1 MLDVPSVTVTHLTSQ
16 GVRALPEQGGLHP
29 PPAPALPLIPTDG
42 RKHPAM
48 STSEPQLK
56 RTLSLTSVVAF
67 GLSYMAPSL
76 VMVIFGIIAAA
87 SSGTAPTAFLIA
99 TLAVLLT
106 ALSYARMA
114 GEFPESGSAYSY
126 ARRVI
131 GAPVGFLVGWS
142 LLLDYLFLP
151 MVAWLT
157 QSIYLNAQYP
167 DVPIWVWMLINAGL
181 TTGVNILG
189 VVLSDRVNKI
199 MAGAAMLIVLI
210 FAAYCITYLAGQPS
224 RPVGEAWW
232 NADSTVGGVFGAA
245 AIAAY
250 SYLGFDAVTTL
261 SEETKDP
268 RRTIP
273 RAVVL
278 IIAIGGALFVGVA
291 FLMQL
296 VHPGGAFDDPQIA
309 GYTLSIQVGGR
320 EFADWTNMAAI
331 IAGFGSGLAVQLSSS
346 RLLFT
351 MGRDGVLPRKVFG
364 TLNRKTRTPVYA
376 LLVTGAMCFVGLG
389 FDLALATSFINFG
402 AFSAFT
408 VVNVCVV
415 AHYLRNRRR
424 RRLNPVT
431 HVALPMAGAG
441 VTLWMLTQLS
451 GVALTAGLLW
461 LAAGF
466 VLLLWLTRGFSRPTP
481 AMNLDS
487 ADRPAAEPTR
497 TL

>member
-1 MLDVPSVTVTHLTSQ
+1 MSSPSPS
-16 GVRALPEQGGLHP
+16 
-29 PPAPALPLIPTDG
+29 
-42 RKHPAM
+42 
-48 STSEPQLK
+48 LK
-56 RTLSLTSVVAF
+56 RSLSLTSVVAF

-114 GEFPESGSAYSY
+114 GEYPESGSAYSY
-126 ARRVI
+126 ARRLI

-167 DVPIWVWMLINAGL
+167 DIPIWIWMLINAGL

-189 VVLSDRVNKI
+189 VVLSDRVNKV
-199 MAGAAMLIVLI
+199 MAGAAMLIVLL
-210 FAAYCITYLAGQPS
+210 FAAFCVVHLLGSPPRS
-224 RPVGEAWW
+224 VGDAWW
-232 NADSTVGGVFGAA
+232 NSGSTVSGVFGAA

-250 SYLGFDAVTTL
+250 SFLGFDAVTTL

-278 IIAIGGALFVGVA
+278 IMAIGGALFIGVA
-291 FLMQL
+291 LLMQL
-296 VHPGGAFDDPQIA
+296 VHPGGEFDDPQIA
-309 GYTLSIQVGGR
+309 GYTLSIQVGGQ

-331 IAGFGSGLAVQLSSS
+331 VAGFGSGLAVQLSSS

-351 MGRDGVLPRKVFG
+351 MGRDGVLPRRVFG
-364 TLNRKTRTPVYA
+364 ALNSRTKTPVYA
-376 LLVTGAMCFVGLG
+376 LLVTGAMCFVGLS
-389 FDLALATSFINFG
+389 FDLTLATSFINFG

-408 VVNVCVV
+408 VVNLCVV
-415 AHYLRNRRR
+415 VHYVRNRRR

-431 HVALPMAGAG
+431 HLALPAAGAV
-441 VTLWMLTQLS
+441 VTLWMLTQL
-451 GVALTAGLLW
+451 GGTALASGLLW

-466 VLLLWLTRGFSRPTP
+466 LYLLWLTRGFRRPTP
-481 AMNLDS
+481 RMTLD
-487 ADRPAAEPTR
+487 DAAEGQAPEPAR
-497 TL
+497 A